1 MGDKVRFK
9 QAPFSTW
16 NAYMKESND
25 QVFTVRGILDMS
37 HLNDHSLIFVDENDF
52 CYMRGDVA
60 EIL

>member
-9 QAPFSTW
+9 QAPFSAW
-16 NAYMKESND
+16 NRYMKESND
-25 QVFTVRGILDMS
+25 QVFTVKHICDLGQTTDL
-37 HLNDHSLIFVDENDF
+37 SLIFVNENNF